1 MEDINPYLPEEI
13 ESESWGQVTDD
24 EFIWGRDVVRAA
36 PASYLPFILS
46 IRHDGP
52 WCPFESIISAL
63 MVILNPSQRPHGAFR
78 IDILQCIEKVIVLLL
93 LPNPGMEPKRGFN
106 DDHNCK
112 NFTFSPRNKID
123 IFSPKLQTPRQIRI
137 DTKAIPPKYL
147 GWNASATLFSGL
159 GKIPC
164 CQTGT
169 LSPRAIMAVWLS
181 LLDTILQ

>member
-1 MEDINPYLPEEI
+1 MEDINQYLPEEI
-13 ESESWGQVTDD
+13 ESESWGQVTDG

-93 LPNPGMEPKRGFN
+93 LLNPRMEPKRDFN
-106 DDHNCK
+106 DDQDHNCIE
-112 NFTFSPRNKID
+112 FHI
-123 IFSPKLQTPRQIRI
+123 
-137 DTKAIPPKYL
+137 
-147 GWNASATLFSGL
+147 
-159 GKIPC
+159 
-164 CQTGT
+164 
-169 LSPRAIMAVWLS
+169 
-181 LLDTILQ
+181 

>member
-13 ESESWGQVTDD
+13 ESESWGQVTDG

-93 LPNPGMEPKRGFN
+93 LLNPRMEPKRGFN
-106 DDHNCK
+106 GEQDRNCK
-112 NFTFSPRNKID
+112 EFHI
-123 IFSPKLQTPRQIRI
+123 
-137 DTKAIPPKYL
+137 
-147 GWNASATLFSGL
+147 
-159 GKIPC
+159 
-164 CQTGT
+164 
-169 LSPRAIMAVWLS
+169 
-181 LLDTILQ
+181 